1 MLVQDICIYACYGF
15 KHDRIFGIPLPG
27 RERFHPSAFFVR
39 GSLIVCDTVHIF
51 SHSQATW
58 PWVFNLIIR
67 CSRIT
72 DPMIRVTQC
81 KRVHN
86 HQGQQSGPGVLTIG
100 LAVFGVY
107 LEIFDDPNSSYTG
120 TGFRIALA
128 AFQGIFIVFIVIN
141 MVQAVVPMM
150 VTDDR

>member
-1 MLVQDICIYACYGF
+1 
-15 KHDRIFGIPLPG
+15 
-27 RERFHPSAFFVR
+27 
-39 GSLIVCDTVHIF
+39 
-51 SHSQATW
+51 
-58 PWVFNLIIR
+58 
-67 CSRIT
+67 
-72 DPMIRVTQC
+72 MIRVTQC

-107 LEIFDDPNSSYTG
+107 LEIFHDGSRYTT
-120 TGFRIALA
+120 TGFRIALSVFLA
-128 AFQGIFIVFIVIN
+128 IFLVFIVIN